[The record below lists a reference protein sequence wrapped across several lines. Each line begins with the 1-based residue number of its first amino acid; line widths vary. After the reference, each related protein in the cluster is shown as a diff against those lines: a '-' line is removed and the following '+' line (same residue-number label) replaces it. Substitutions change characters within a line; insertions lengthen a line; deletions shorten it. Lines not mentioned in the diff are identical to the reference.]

1 MRRDPFEMLER
12 CHRRLEE
19 TLAGLRTSSPPSRQL
34 VDEALAFIDRAVR
47 RHEDDEEQSLF
58 PRLARVPQLAGLLD
72 RLTVQH
78 RDQTALVEEL
88 RGLMDAPRPDEARL
102 ADVITRLEAAY
113 RTHIL
118 VEERE
123 LFPAAKAA
131 LDADDLGGMAS
142 EMDARRGR

>member
-19 TLAGLRTSSPPSRQL
+19 TLETLATPSRQAL
-34 VDEALAFIDRAVR
+34 DEALAFIDRAVR

-58 PRLARVPQLAGLLD
+58 PRLVRVPQLAPLLD

-78 RDQTALVEEL
+78 RDQTALIEEL
-88 RGLMDAPRPDEARL
+88 RMLMADATPDEAKLRDVVSRL
-102 ADVITRLEAAY
+102 AAAY
-113 RTHIL
+113 REHI
-118 VEERE
+118 VMEERE

-142 EMDARRGR
+142 EMEARRGR

>member
-19 TLAGLRTSSPPSRQL
+19 TLETLRTPTRQAL
-34 VDEALAFIDRAVR
+34 DEALAFIDRAVR

-78 RDQTALVEEL
+78 RDQTALIEEL
-88 RGLMDAPRPDEARL
+88 RTLLGAAATPDQATLRAVVERL
-102 ADVITRLEAAY
+102 DAAY
-113 RTHIL
+113 RQHINI
-118 VEERE
+118 EERE

>member
-19 TLAGLRTSSPPSRQL
+19 TLETLRTPTRQ
-34 VDEALAFIDRAVR
+34 AL
-47 RHEDDEEQSLF
+47 DEEQSLF
-58 PRLARVPQLAGLLD
+58 PRLSRVPQLAGLLD

-78 RDQTALVEEL
+78 RDQTALIDEL
-88 RGLMDAPRPDEARL
+88 RAQLAAATPDDAQLRDVVARL
-102 ADVITRLEAAY
+102 DAAY
-113 RTHIL
+113 RQHINI
-118 VEERE
+118 EERE

>member
-19 TLAGLRTSSPPSRQL
+19 TLDHLRTPTRQAL
-34 VDEALAFIDRAVR
+34 DEAMAFIDRALR

-88 RGLMDAPRPDEARL
+88 RTELAAATPNEARL
-102 ADVITRLEAAY
+102 RDVVARLDAAY
-113 RTHIL
+113 REHIA
-118 VEERE
+118 VEEQE
-123 LFPAAKAA
+123 LFPAAKSA

-142 EMDARRGR
+142 EMESRRGR

>member
-19 TLAGLRTSSPPSRQL
+19 TLEQLRTPTRQAL
-34 VDEALAFIDRAVR
+34 DEALAFIDRALR

-78 RDQTALVEEL
+78 RDQSALVEEL
-88 RGLMDAPRPDEARL
+88 RAELAAATPDERKL
-102 ADVITRLEAAY
+102 RDVVTRLDAAY
-113 RTHIL
+113 REHIL
-118 VEERE
+118 VEEQE
-123 LFPAAKAA
+123 LFPAARSA

>member
-19 TLAGLRTSSPPSRQL
+19 TLAALGGATPSRQAL
-34 VDEALAFIDRAVR
+34 DEALGFIDRAMA
-47 RHEDDEEQSLF
+47 RHERDEEESLF

-72 RLTVQH
+72 RLTIQH
-78 RDQTALVEEL
+78 RDQTALVDEL
-88 RGLMDAPRPDEARL
+88 RELMDAPRPDEARL
-102 ADVITRLEAAY
+102 ADVVARLDAAY
-113 RTHIL
+113 RAHL
-118 VEERE
+118 AVEERE

-142 EMDARRGR
+142 EMDARRRTP

>member
-1 MRRDPFEMLER
+1 MLER

-19 TLAGLRTSSPPSRQL
+19 TLATLATPSRQAL
-34 VDEALAFIDRAVR
+34 DEALAFIDRAIR

-58 PRLARVPQLAGLLD
+58 PRLVRVPQLAPLLD

-88 RGLMDAPRPDEARL
+88 RSLLEAARPDEARL
-102 ADVITRLEAAY
+102 RDVVARLTAAY
-113 RTHIL
+113 RQHIA

-142 EMDARRGR
+142 EMESRRGR

>member
-19 TLAGLRTSSPPSRQL
+19 TLEMLRTPTRQTL
-34 VDEALAFIDRAVR
+34 DEALAFIDRAVK

-58 PRLARVPQLAGLLD
+58 PRLSRVPQLAGLLD

-78 RDQTALVEEL
+78 RDQTAIIAEL
-88 RGLMDAPRPDEARL
+88 RALMDAAQPDDAKL
-102 ADVITRLEAAY
+102 ADVVARLDAAY
-113 RTHIL
+113 REHIAL
-118 VEERE
+118 EERE
-123 LFPAAKAA
+123 LFPAARAA
-131 LDADDLGGMAS
+131 FDADDLGGMAS

>member
-19 TLAGLRTSSPPSRQL
+19 TLDLLRTPTRQAI
-34 VDEALAFIDRAVR
+34 DEALAFIDRAVR

-58 PRLARVPQLAGLLD
+58 PRLSRVPQLAGLLD

-88 RGLMDAPRPDEARL
+88 RAQLAAATPDDAQTRDVVARL
-102 ADVITRLEAAY
+102 DAAY
-113 RTHIL
+113 RQHINI
-118 VEERE
+118 EERE

>member
-19 TLAGLRTSSPPSRQL
+19 TLDRLRTPSRQEL
-34 VDEALAFIDRAVR
+34 DEALAFVDRAVK
-47 RHEDDEEQSLF
+47 RHEDHEEQSLF
-58 PRLARVPQLAGLLD
+58 PRLSRVPQLAGLLD
-72 RLTVQH
+72 RLTIQH

-88 RGLMDAPRPDEARL
+88 RAQLGAAKPDEARL
-102 ADVITRLEAAY
+102 RDVVERLDAAY
-113 RTHIL
+113 RQHINI
-118 VEERE
+118 EERE

-142 EMDARRGR
+142 EMEARRGR

>member
-1 MRRDPFEMLER
+1 MLER

-19 TLAGLRTSSPPSRQL
+19 TLATLLGPSPSRQAL
-34 VDEALAFIDRAVR
+34 DEALAFIDRAVK

-78 RDQTALVEEL
+78 RDQTALVDEL
-88 RGLMDAPRPDEARL
+88 RTLLDAPKPDDARL
-102 ADVITRLEAAY
+102 ADVVARLDASYRAHIT
-113 RTHIL
+113 

-142 EMDARRGR
+142 EMDSRRGR

>member
-19 TLAGLRTSSPPSRQL
+19 TLESLRTPSRQAL
-34 VDEALAFIDRAVR
+34 DEALAFIDRAVK

-58 PRLARVPQLAGLLD
+58 PRLSRVPQLAGLLD
-72 RLTVQH
+72 RLTIQH

-88 RGLMDAPRPDEARL
+88 RMLLGAATPDEARL
-102 ADVITRLEAAY
+102 RDVVERLDAAY
-113 RTHIL
+113 RQHINI
-118 VEERE
+118 EERE

-142 EMDARRGR
+142 EMDSRRGR

>member
-19 TLAGLRTSSPPSRQL
+19 NLDRLRTPSRQAL
-34 VDEALAFIDRAVR
+34 DEALAFIDRAVK

-78 RDQTALVEEL
+78 RDQMALVEEL
-88 RGLMDAPRPDEARL
+88 RAHLAAPTPDDAGLR
-102 ADVITRLEAAY
+102 
-113 RTHIL
+113 
-118 VEERE
+118 
-123 LFPAAKAA
+123 
-131 LDADDLGGMAS
+131 
-142 EMDARRGR
+142 

>member
-19 TLAGLRTSSPPSRQL
+19 TLDHLRTPTRQSL
-34 VDEALAFIDRAVR
+34 DEALAFIDRAVR

-58 PRLARVPQLAGLLD
+58 PRLSRVPQLAGLLD

-88 RGLMDAPRPDEARL
+88 RSLLAAPAQDDARL
-102 ADVITRLEAAY
+102 ADVVERLDAAY
-113 RTHIL
+113 RNHINI
-118 VEERE
+118 EERE

>member
-19 TLAGLRTSSPPSRQL
+19 TLDRLRTPSRQAL
-34 VDEALAFIDRAVR
+34 DEALAFVDRAVK

-58 PRLARVPQLAGLLD
+58 PRLSRVPQLAGLLD
-72 RLTVQH
+72 RLTIQH

-88 RGLMDAPRPDEARL
+88 RTLLGAATPDDAKL
-102 ADVITRLEAAY
+102 ADVVARLDAAY
-113 RTHIL
+113 RDHIAI
-118 VEERE
+118 EERQ

-142 EMDARRGR
+142 EMEARRGR

>member
-19 TLAGLRTSSPPSRQL
+19 TLEMLRTPTRQTL
-34 VDEALAFIDRAVR
+34 DEALAFIDRAVR

-58 PRLARVPQLAGLLD
+58 PRLSRVPQLAGLLD

-78 RDQTALVEEL
+78 RDQTALVDEL
-88 RGLMDAPRPDEARL
+88 RAQLAAATPDDAQLRDIVARL
-102 ADVITRLEAAY
+102 DAAY
-113 RTHIL
+113 RQHINI
-118 VEERE
+118 EERE